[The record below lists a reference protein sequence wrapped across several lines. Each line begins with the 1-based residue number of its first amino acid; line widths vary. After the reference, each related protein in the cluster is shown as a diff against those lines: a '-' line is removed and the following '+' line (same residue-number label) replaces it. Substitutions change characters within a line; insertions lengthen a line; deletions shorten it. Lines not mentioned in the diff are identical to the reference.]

1 MSKTLRIIGLLLL
14 AFLLGAQFVR
24 PAKTSPAVEEHR
36 TLAAMMAVPAEVHNL
51 LERACGDCHSHQ
63 TTWPWY
69 SNVAPVSWLL
79 VDHVNEGRRKLNLSD
94 WAKYSPQQA
103 RHKLEEICDVVT
115 SGEMPLQSY
124 LLLHP
129 DAKLTPDEVTALC
142 AWTKSAHQ
150 SLVEESSA
158 EP

>member
-1 MSKTLRIIGLLLL
+1 MSKTVRIIGLLLL
-14 AFLLGAQFVR
+14 AFLLGAQLVR
-24 PAKTSPAVEEHR
+24 PAKTSPAVEQNR
-36 TLAAMMAVPAEVHNL
+36 TLAAMMAVPDEVHNVL
-51 LERACGDCHSHQ
+51 ARACGDCHSHQ
-63 TTWPWY
+63 TVWPWY
-69 SNVAPVSWLL
+69 SNVAPVSWL
-79 VDHVNEGRRKLNLSD
+79 VVNHVNEARRKLNLSD

-129 DAKLTPDEVTALC
+129 AAKLTPDEVAALC
-142 AWTKSAHQ
+142 AWTKSARQ
-150 SLVEESSA
+150 SLAEESPP